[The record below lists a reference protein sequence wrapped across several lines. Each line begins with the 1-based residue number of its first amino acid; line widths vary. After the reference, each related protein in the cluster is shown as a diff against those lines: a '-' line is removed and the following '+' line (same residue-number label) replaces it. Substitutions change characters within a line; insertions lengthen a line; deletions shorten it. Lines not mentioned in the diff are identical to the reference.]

1 MVTQRRRTCSDAL
14 RPGPEK
20 KKKKKGKHRL
30 VMQRVFLSAFVSKMT
45 IFFLPTEYTNVNARN
60 INHGVNEQLK
70 HAFSVGIQAL
80 CSNEYII

>member
-1 MVTQRRRTCSDAL
+1 
-14 RPGPEK
+14 
-20 KKKKKGKHRL
+20 
-30 VMQRVFLSAFVSKMT
+30 MQRVFLSAFVSKMT
-45 IFFLPTEYTNVNARN
+45 IFLPTEYTNVNARN